1 MLSSILTFFFYK
13 FSGVSPASP
22 ADYAARFGAT
32 LVEESQ
38 LPALAVSNFRA
49 PAGEVL
55 GAHYRPSLP
64 KLVGDLHALA
74 LIDLDAA
81 GLSEYRGLVAHA
93 APVAVA
99 LPAASGY
106 AVSGYADSGY
116 AVSGYAS
123 SY

>member
-38 LPALAVSNFRA
+38 LPGLAVSNFTV

-55 GAHYRPSLP
+55 GAHYRPTLP

-81 GLSEYRGLVAHA
+81 GLSEYRGL
-93 APVAVA
+93 APAVA
-99 LPAASGY
+99 GSAVVVQGSGF
-106 AVSGYADSGY
+106 
-116 AVSGYAS
+116 AS
-123 SY
+123 SF